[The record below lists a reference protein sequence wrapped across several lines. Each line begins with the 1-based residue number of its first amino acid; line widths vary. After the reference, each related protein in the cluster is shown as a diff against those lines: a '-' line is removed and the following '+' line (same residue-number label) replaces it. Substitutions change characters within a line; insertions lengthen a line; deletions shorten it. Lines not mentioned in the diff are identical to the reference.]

1 MDSTIPDNLL
11 EIDGYN
17 LVRADHPSIVE
28 RGGVCICHKDSLS
41 VGIINLHYIK
51 KALLLEVAYNN
62 KKVIVPVIYRSTSQ
76 NSGLIFYLILVLD
89 MSKCKPSL
97 CVITGDVIARS
108 SSWWS
113 KDISTTEG
121 FKLFS
126 LPPTIAT
133 TNMGF

>member
-17 LVRADHPSIVE
+17 LVRAEHPSIVE

-41 VGIINLHYIK
+41 VGIINLHYYIK

-76 NSGLIFYLILVLD
+76 NSGLIFYLILV
-89 MSKCKPSL
+89 
-97 CVITGDVIARS
+97 T
-108 SSWWS
+108 
-113 KDISTTEG
+113 
-121 FKLFS
+121 
-126 LPPTIAT
+126 
-133 TNMGF
+133 